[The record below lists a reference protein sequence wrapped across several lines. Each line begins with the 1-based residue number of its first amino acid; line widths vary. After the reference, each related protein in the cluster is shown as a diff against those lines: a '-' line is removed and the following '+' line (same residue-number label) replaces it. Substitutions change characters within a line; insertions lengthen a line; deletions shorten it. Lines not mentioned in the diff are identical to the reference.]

1 MKELTKSDLIAIND
15 LINAHLDAITTD
27 LRLAERTHDEPMID
41 RFIMLIREWSIICN
55 KVSRLMGDANE
66 PIHNR

>member
-1 MKELTKSDLIAIND
+1 MKEALTKSDLIEIKD

-41 RFIMLIREWSIICN
+41 CFIMLIRDWSDLCN
-55 KVSRLMGDANE
+55 KISRIIEDTN
-66 PIHNR
+66 